1 MSKILLDGKNK
12 VIYVCQL
19 ILNIYDKDSYL
30 HALHDCM
37 STEESF
43 LPAFEPRV
51 VTVAPA
57 EEFKANFEVLE
68 ELGKGR
74 YGVVHKV
81 QEHATGHTYAAKF
94 IRCIKAKD
102 REKVQEEI
110 DIMNT
115 LRHPKLLQ
123 LAAAFES
130 PREVVMV
137 ME

>member
-1 MSKILLDGKNK
+1 MP
-12 VIYVCQL
+12 V
-19 ILNIYDKDSYL
+19 
-30 HALHDCM
+30 
-37 STEESF
+37 
-43 LPAFEPRV
+43 FEPRV
-51 VTVAPA
+51 VTVAPG
-57 EEFKANFEVLE
+57 EEFKTCYEVLE

-81 QEHATGHTYAAKF
+81 QERATGQKYAAKF

-110 DIMNT
+110 DVMNV

-137 ME
+137 LE

>member
-1 MSKILLDGKNK
+1 MI
-12 VIYVCQL
+12 IYLCQL
-19 ILNIYDKDSYL
+19 ILDICNRDSYL
-30 HALHDCM
+30 HAPHDFV

-43 LPAFEPRV
+43 MPAFEPRV
-51 VTVAPA
+51 VTVAPG

-81 QEHATGHTYAAKF
+81 QEHATGQKYAAKF
-94 IRCIKAKD
+94 IRCIKTKD

-110 DIMNT
+110 DIMNI

-123 LAAAFES
+123 LAAAFEC

>member
-1 MSKILLDGKNK
+1 MVAAHVFNEVFPSG
-12 VIYVCQL
+12 QL
-19 ILNIYDKDSYL
+19 IAKVYFKTDIY
-30 HALHDCM
+30 ACCM
-37 STEESF
+37 IVSAEESF
-43 LPAFEPRV
+43 MPAFEPRV
-51 VTVAPA
+51 VTLAPG
-57 EEFKANFEVLE
+57 EEFRANFEVLE

-81 QEHATGHTYAAKF
+81 LERATGQKYAAKF

-110 DIMNT
+110 DIMNI

-123 LAAAFES
+123 LAAAFDS

>member
-1 MSKILLDGKNK
+1 MYHII
-12 VIYVCQL
+12 V
-19 ILNIYDKDSYL
+19 
-30 HALHDCM
+30 
-37 STEESF
+37 STEELF
-43 LPAFEPRV
+43 RPAFEPRV
-51 VTVAPA
+51 VTVAPG

-81 QEHATGHTYAAKF
+81 LEHATGQKYAAKF

-110 DIMNT
+110 GIMNI

-130 PREVVMV
+130 PKEVVMV

>member
-1 MSKILLDGKNK
+1 
-12 VIYVCQL
+12 
-19 ILNIYDKDSYL
+19 
-30 HALHDCM
+30 M

-43 LPAFEPRV
+43 MPAFEPRV
-51 VTVAPA
+51 VTVTPG
-57 EEFKANFEVLE
+57 EEFKANYEVLE

-81 QEHATGHTYAAKF
+81 QEHATGQKYAAKF

-110 DIMNT
+110 DIMNI